1 MRRLTLNRSEPA
13 KISRKIVVGQQH
25 LSGWEKRERNCPL
38 PGTRS
43 VWLGRN
49 QAGLASLAN
58 LASGLFGRRRIISK
72 MIERQ
77 RATTEN
83 MSLATARYSE
93 LIQQAER
100 FSTIA
105 ASLQALLTALEH
117 QREHLHGA
125 LNHLGN
131 LLTAAGDGL
140 PRLEQKITEL
150 TRQIE
155 VSVQNTTERL
165 AAASKELTRRVQESH
180 SEMQRLLTQS
190 ATDVHKEV
198 NSHVQQLSVQTR
210 EQVVALDRA
219 LTEELTKSIQTLGEH
234 LTALS
239 RRFVADYTPL
249 TERLRV
255 LLDLAPAE

>member
-1 MRRLTLNRSEPA
+1 
-13 KISRKIVVGQQH
+13 
-25 LSGWEKRERNCPL
+25 
-38 PGTRS
+38 
-43 VWLGRN
+43 
-49 QAGLASLAN
+49 
-58 LASGLFGRRRIISK
+58 

-198 NSHVQQLSVQTR
+198 NSHVQQLSGLSPR
-210 EQVVALDRA
+210 SLRN
-219 LTEELTKSIQTLGEH
+219 
-234 LTALS
+234 LS
-239 RRFVADYTPL
+239 RRSASISQHSRADLWLIT
-249 TERLRV
+249 RLLRKGSACSSIWRPPSNPC
-255 LLDLAPAE
+255 LRI